1 METEQKIYKFAANFP
16 RFNYVC
22 LGNQDTAAAIG
33 DWTECGSR
41 TKPSDGEIL
50 ATDQR
55 DNLVITYWE
64 CSLIMILN
72 HISASS
78 HSDQSKGR
86 WVLFALLNWKLKYF

>member
-55 DNLVITYWE
+55 DNHTLAITYWE
-64 CSLIMILN
+64 CVFVVRLVFSPTGPQEERGERDVTTD
-72 HISASS
+72 A
-78 HSDQSKGR
+78 KR
-86 WVLFALLNWKLKYF
+86 FT